1 MDTRK
6 VGEKLKRMRGNKSQ
20 EELAEALEIPTR
32 TYASYEQGA
41 RTPKDSMKIKIA
53 RYYDESVESIFFN

>member
-20 EELAEALEIPTR
+20 EELAEALGIPTR
-32 TYASYEQGA
+32 TYASYEH
-41 RTPKDSMKIKIA
+41 S
-53 RYYDESVESIFFN
+53 F

>member
-1 MDTRK
+1 MDKRK

-20 EELAEALEIPTR
+20 EELAEALGIPTR
-32 TYASYEQGA
+32 TYASYEQGT

>member
-20 EELAEALEIPTR
+20 EELAEALGIPTN
-32 TYASYEQGA
+32 
-41 RTPKDSMKIKIA
+41 KNCKIL
-53 RYYDESVESIFFN
+53 